1 VISRDSLGSK
11 QITKEVDRA
20 HECDKPFIPLLRDVT
35 HVEFQNRQP
44 EWRQAIGTATSIR
57 IPPEG
62 ISAILPRIVKGLKA
76 LGIDSGSTSQQTP
89 PPSLPDGDPV
99 INELTKKIQQDPENP
114 LLYNDRGIAYYNKGD
129 YDKAIADYT
138 EAIRLDPKFAI
149 AYKNRSLAYKAKGKY
164 DLALADYAQAVK
176 LDPKLAD

>member
-1 VISRDSLGSK
+1 MSDIFISHVEEDEGIAQEIARGLESAGYTTWYYERDGVPGLSYLVQTGQAIEKSKAFVLVISRDSLGSK

-20 HECDKPFIPLLRDVT
+20 HECGKPFIPLLRDVT

-76 LGIDSGSTSQQTP
+76 LGIDSGSTSQQP
-89 PPSLPDGDPV
+89 PPPPLPDGDPV

-114 LLYNDRGIAYYNKGD
+114 LLYNDRGIA
-129 YDKAIADYT
+129 
-138 EAIRLDPKFAI
+138 
-149 AYKNRSLAYKAKGKY
+149 
-164 DLALADYAQAVK
+164 
-176 LDPKLAD
+176 